1 MVSLSRAERYLL
13 MSNVAVQSRGGDH
26 VASAVVLVAG
36 VIPELQREDLL
47 ALLLLPAQADLDSEA
62 VSAVVSEALV
72 AVAFEA
78 DSVVAIEEALAE
90 EEVGLATKVAE
101 ASVEEVGMVVV
112 AVAVAPMATVVL
124 HLLLMLLPDRAA
136 IEVVSVVDTVARQST
151 EA

>member
-13 MSNVAVQSRGGDH
+13 MSNVAVQSRVGDH

-62 VSAVVSEALV
+62 VSAVGSEALV

-78 DSVVAIEEALAE
+78 DSVVEIEEALVE
-90 EEVGLATKVAE
+90 EEAGLATKVAE

-112 AVAVAPMATVVL
+112 VVAPMATVVL
-124 HLLLMLLPDRAA
+124 HLLLMLLPDLAA

>member
-1 MVSLSRAERYLL
+1 MVSLSRVERYLL
-13 MSNVAVQSRGGDH
+13 MSNVAVQSRAGDH

-47 ALLLLPAQADLDSEA
+47 ALLLLPAPADLDSEV
-62 VSAVVSEALV
+62 VSAVDSGALV

-78 DSVVAIEEALAE
+78 DSVVAIEEALVE
-90 EEVGLATKVAE
+90 EEAGLATKVAA

-112 AVAVAPMATVVL
+112 VVAPMATVVL
-124 HLLLMLLPDRAA
+124 HLLLMLLPDLAA

>member
-1 MVSLSRAERYLL
+1 

-90 EEVGLATKVAE
+90 EEAGLATKVAE